1 MSCFSIQLYIV
12 DLQKKFL
19 NHFGIHNL
27 QKKYFYQIY
36 IVYQQSAI
44 ILYFLLLDMDILLY
58 KRLNQL
64 YIHDQ
69 LQILLYQTGMDS
81 LQ

>member
-1 MSCFSIQLYIV
+1 MSCFSIQLYIL
-12 DLQKKFL
+12 DLQKKFS
-19 NHFGIHNL
+19 NHFDIHNL

-44 ILYFLLLDMDILLY
+44 SLYFLLLDMDILLY
-58 KRLNQL
+58 KHLNQL

-69 LQILLYQTGMDS
+69 LQILLYQTGMDT